1 MKHANVIFCC
11 GVTYNFDK
19 YSALCKMDKIIANC
33 TCIILFIMK
42 CVVRIMII
50 ISMLTVNQNQKEP
63 TQGHQIIKTFN

>member
-1 MKHANVIFCC
+1 
-11 GVTYNFDK
+11 
-19 YSALCKMDKIIANC
+19 MDKTIANC